1 MSGDLFS
8 GEGEVWDDS
17 VALSALA
24 RVVPQ
29 TQALLLDPATRD
41 FPQDAQGF
49 YVGLHPVD
57 ARVEVQLITTLGA
70 IPAASDI
77 GTALPTYKF
86 VTPDLRVKVTNEVRR
101 ALAPEIKGKNIELKS
116 ITVETVEAGGFFV
129 EVVYVNLRIPA
140 AARQD
145 RPVKV
150 PLRGANPNPSQ

>member
-17 VALSALA
+17 VAAPAPA
-24 RVVPQ
+24 RVVPLV
-29 TQALLLDPATRD
+29 QALLLDPKTRD
-41 FPQDAQGF
+41 FPQDARGF

-57 ARVEVQLITTLGA
+57 ARVELQLITTVGT
-70 IPAASDI
+70 IPVAAEI
-77 GTALPTYKF
+77 GNALPTYKF

-101 ALAPEIKGKNIELKS
+101 ALSAEIKAKNIELKS
-116 ITVETVEAGGFFV
+116 VTVETLTAGGFFA
-129 EVVYVNLRIPA
+129 EVVYVNLRLPA

-150 PLRGANPNPSQ
+150 PLNGANPNPSQ